1 MKTTDL
7 QVSAKGH
14 LLGPGIA
21 VLGKRIRRSSFMR
34 AVRNNPVAI
43 LGLFIVCAFLL
54 LALFPDSLTGYDPIK
69 VNLPDKLAPPS
80 SKYIFGADHMG
91 RDIYTRVVY
100 GARVT
105 LRNVIVV
112 IAIAGSIGF
121 VVGSTAG
128 YLGGKVDEVIMRVT
142 DVFLCFPTFILAM
155 AINTVLGRGL
165 LQTMV
170 AVGIAWWGSYA
181 RLIRGLILS
190 VKYEE
195 YVTAARSIGAG
206 SFRVVTRH
214 VLPNCISPII
224 VKMTVDIG
232 FVALTTAGLS
242 FLGLGVVPPTPE
254 WGRMINE
261 GRDYLLLQW
270 WASTF
275 PGLGLFLFV
284 VGANLFG
291 EIVRDWLD
299 PSGINR

>member
-1 MKTTDL
+1 MKATDL
-7 QVSAKGH
+7 QAPAEGH
-14 LLGPGIA
+14 LLRHSIA
-21 VLGKRIRRSSFMR
+21 SLGKRIRRSSFIR
-34 AVRNNPVAI
+34 AARNNPVAN

-54 LALFPDSLTGYDPIK
+54 IALFPDSLTRYDPIK
-69 VNLPDKLAPPS
+69 VNLSDKLAPPS

-91 RDIYTRVVY
+91 RDIYTRVIY
-100 GARVT
+100 GASVT
-105 LRNVIVV
+105 LRNVVVV
-112 IAIAGSIGF
+112 ITIAGSIGF
-121 VVGSTAG
+121 VIGSTAG
-128 YLGGKVDEVIMRVT
+128 YLGGKVDEVLMRVT

-181 RLIRGLILS
+181 RLVRSLILS

-214 VLPNCISPII
+214 VLPNCFSPII

-242 FLGLGVVPPTPE
+242 FLGLGVLPPTPE
-254 WGRMINE
+254 WGRMVNE

-275 PGLGLFLFV
+275 PGMALFLFV
-284 VGANLFG
+284 VGANLVG

>member
-1 MKTTDL
+1 MKATDP

-14 LLGPGIA
+14 LVGPSIA
-21 VLGKRIRRSSFMR
+21 LLKKRIRRNSFIR
-34 AVRNNPVAI
+34 AVRNNPVAT

-54 LALFPDSLTGYDPIK
+54 IALFPDSLTGYDPVK
-69 VNLPDKLAPPS
+69 VNLPDKLTPPS

-112 IAIAGSIGF
+112 ITIAGSIGF

-128 YLGGKVDEVIMRVT
+128 YLGGKVDEVLMRVV

-155 AINTVLGRGL
+155 TINTVLGRGL

-195 YVTAARSIGAG
+195 YVTAARSIGVG
-206 SFRVVTRH
+206 SFRVVARH

-242 FLGLGVVPPTPE
+242 FLGLGVLPPTPE

-275 PGLGLFLFV
+275 PGLALFLFV
-284 VGANLFG
+284 VGANLLG

>member
-1 MKTTDL
+1 MQATDF
-7 QVSAKGH
+7 QVPAEGH
-14 LLGPGIA
+14 LLEHSIA
-21 VLGKRIRRSSFMR
+21 SLKKRIRRSSFAR
-34 AVRNNPVAI
+34 AVRNNPVAT

-54 LALFPDSLTGYDPIK
+54 VALFPDPLTRYDPTK

-91 RDIYTRVVY
+91 RDIYTRVIY
-100 GARVT
+100 GASVT
-105 LRNVIVV
+105 LRNVVVV
-112 IAIAGSIGF
+112 ITIAGTIGF
-121 VVGSTAG
+121 VIGSTAG
-128 YLGGKVDEVIMRVT
+128 YLGGNVDEVLMRVT

-181 RLIRGLILS
+181 RLVRSLILS

-214 VLPNCISPII
+214 VLPNCFSPII

-242 FLGLGVVPPTPE
+242 FLGLGVLPPTPE
-254 WGRMINE
+254 WGRMVNE

-275 PGLGLFLFV
+275 PGMALFLFV
-284 VGANLFG
+284 VGANLVG

>member
-1 MKTTDL
+1 MKATDL
-7 QVSAKGH
+7 QAPAEGH
-14 LLGPGIA
+14 PLGHSIA
-21 VLGKRIRRSSFMR
+21 SLRKRIRRSSFIR
-34 AVRNNPVAI
+34 AVRNNPVAT

-54 LALFPDSLTGYDPIK
+54 IALFPDSFTRYDPIK
-69 VNLPDKLAPPS
+69 VNLSDKLAPPS

-91 RDIYTRVVY
+91 RDIYTRVIY
-100 GARVT
+100 GASVT
-105 LRNVIVV
+105 LQNVVVV
-112 IAIAGSIGF
+112 ITIAGSIGF
-121 VVGSTAG
+121 VIGSTAG
-128 YLGGKVDEVIMRVT
+128 YLGGKVDEVLMRVT

-181 RLIRGLILS
+181 RLIRSLILS

-214 VLPNCISPII
+214 VLPNCFSPII

-232 FVALTTAGLS
+232 IVALTTAGLS
-242 FLGLGVVPPTPE
+242 FLGLGVLPPTPE
-254 WGRMINE
+254 WGRMVNE

-275 PGLGLFLFV
+275 PGLALFLFV
-284 VGANLFG
+284 VGANLVG